1 MRGRPM
7 PAPPHLDET
16 DRGETAVAELA
27 RDDYKRRKFLT
38 MVGGTGAAGALSLL
52 IAACGGSDSSGSGSS
67 SSSKPSAGG
76 STGSTGAPPAGTF
89 GKGDLGIV
97 NYALTL
103 EYLEAQFYK
112 EVVAS

>member
-1 MRGRPM
+1 M
-7 PAPPHLDET
+7 PEESPSV
-16 DRGETAVAELA
+16 ETAVEDLA

-38 MVGGTGAAGALSLL
+38 MVGGTGAAGALSML
-52 IAACGGSDSSGSGSS
+52 IAACGSS
-67 SSSKPSAGG
+67 SSSSSSSST
-76 STGSTGAPPAGTF
+76 STGNGGARASGAPPAGTF

-112 EVVAS
+112 EVIAS